1 MLVVNMST
9 NQVHVVKTFAV
20 VKTFIRQGV

>member
-9 NQVHVVKTFAV
+9 NQVHVVKTFTV

>member
-9 NQVHVVKTFAV
+9 NQRYVVKTFTV